1 MKPSTSLTVFIRN
14 LSPKIHPVEGHG
26 TYVATVQSYPTV
38 DLSIHFENLVD
49 IETFAF
55 KLLSEVRRMER
66 NGRS

>member
-1 MKPSTSLTVFIRN
+1 MTPSTSMTVFIRN
-14 LSPKIHPVEGHG
+14 LSPRIHSLENHG